1 MELNEMQYITTPDG
15 AETIVQ
21 NNNKLHKFKQWFRE
35 AVESGVEWRKEARED
50 RDFYIGHQW
59 KDEDKQ
65 ALEKNSR
72 PAVTVNRIKP
82 LMNVLSGY
90 QRLNRYDIDFLPRTN
105 DDMDNAQVRKGI
117 TKYIMDK
124 TNYNYEE
131 SDVFNDGIQMG
142 IGWFEVGY
150 KFDWEVADGEAFIR
164 RVSPFDIYT
173 DPESRDKYFRDMK
186 YVIRARWVDKEEL
199 ANKYPEH
206 YDEIIA
212 QSRYHMS
219 EEAENEGDNSKLW
232 YRKDINKIRFAEC
245 WYKKPS
251 KKQIFV
257 LANGEVV
264 EKVAPEMLLM
274 GQIRERRVVDV
285 TEVRLMAF
293 FDNVVL
299 EDVESPYH
307 HQEYPFVPFVCYYQG
322 DDDIPSGIIRDLK
335 DPQRE
340 INKRRSQELHILNT
354 SSNSGWIYEKGA
366 MTGEQ
371 ANKFKH
377 NATKAGAM
385 LEVGAGALT
394 AGKMREL
401 QPASVPTGVVN
412 ATQEAVNDLPSI
424 SGINEALMG
433 TDISNLQ
440 SGRAIELK
448 QKQAITHIASLFD
461 NLRFTK
467 ERIAYLL
474 WGKRGAQGIVPQF
487 YTTEKT
493 FRIIGQNGGFEFVT
507 INQQVTQVDE
517 RTQQVIR
524 RTLNDLSVGEY
535 DIVVADT
542 PATATQR
549 TAQFWSLVDAC
560 GKLGIQGNMVL
571 DILLDLSDIPQK
583 EEIKQRMQQQQQQ
596 QAQAQQQQ
604 MQMQIELE
612 REKKLSRSIAYK
624 DLQLPLQL
632 QLASKAGIFPNEYA
646 DAFMEWS
653 MQQYAM
659 QLGITGGVP
668 QPAQPMMPVIP
679 QQPVVNNQQPLTQS
693 AMNGLIGADKPVL

>member
-1 MELNEMQYITTPDG
+1 MQYVSTPDG

-21 NNNKLHKFKQWFRE
+21 NSNKLHKFKQWFRE
-35 AVESGVEWRKEARED
+35 AVESGQEWRKEARED

-90 QRLNRYDIDFLPRTN
+90 QRLNRYEIDFLPRTN
-105 DDMDNAQVRKGI
+105 DDMDSAQVRKGI

-150 KFDWEVADGEAFIR
+150 EFNWENADGEAFVK

-199 ANKYPEH
+199 ANIYPEH
-206 YDEIIA
+206 REEIIA
-212 QSRYHMS
+212 QSRYYMS
-219 EEAENEGDNSKLW
+219 EESDNEGDNNKLW
-232 YRKDINKIRFAEC
+232 YRKDLSKIRFAEC
-245 WYKKPS
+245 WYKKPI

-257 LANGEVV
+257 LTNGDVV

-274 GQIRERRVVDV
+274 GQVRQRRVVDA
-285 TEVRLMAF
+285 TEVRLMCF

-299 EDVESPYH
+299 EDTASPYH
-307 HQEYPFVPFVCYYQG
+307 HGEYPFVPFVCYYQG

-371 ANKFKH
+371 ANKFKN
-377 NATKAGAM
+377 NATKAGAV

-401 QPASVPTGVVN
+401 QPASVPTGVIN

-467 ERIAYLL
+467 ERIAFLL
-474 WGKRGAQGIVPQF
+474 WGKRGAIGIVPQF

-493 FRIIGQNGGFEFVT
+493 FRIVGQNGGFEFIT

-604 MQMQIELE
+604 IQMQMELE
-612 REKKLSRSIAYK
+612 REKKLSKSISYK

-632 QLASKAGIFPNEYA
+632 QLASKAGIFPKEYA

-659 QLGITGGVP
+659 QLGIQGGVP
-668 QPAQPMMPVIP
+668 QQQPQPMMPVMP
-679 QQPVVNNQQPLTQS
+679 QQPVNNQQPLTQS